1 MPVGR
6 HHGDVFRGDV
16 EVDTVHHGTEF
27 IICRGK
33 QGAVDTTQHN
43 RSGNVYPNG
52 IVGQSHRA
60 RIFIGILAHEAVFT
74 VGVLNQDLES
84 ICVDLERKRLFG
96 QFLQRI
102 EQGLRSHGKRAV
114 RIAFNDLDGGIHGC
128 FAIGYGNGQC
138 SVFKPEQKT
147 IKNGQRV
154 F

>member
-1 MPVGR
+1 MRHARCLGSKCFAAYEFVPVGR

-33 QGAVDTTQHN
+33 QGAVDATQHN
-43 RSGNVYPNG
+43 QSGNVYNSNG
-52 IVGQSHRA
+52 IVGESHRA

-102 EQGLRSHGKRAV
+102 EQGLRSNGKEPSASLSLTSMVVSMDLFRH
-114 RIAFNDLDGGIHGC
+114 RI
-128 FAIGYGNGQC
+128 
-138 SVFKPEQKT
+138 
-147 IKNGQRV
+147 R
-154 F
+154 